1 MKLMVF
7 SDTHGQPDRM
17 LAAIAQNSPDMVIH
31 LGDGGRDIEKIKKQ
45 FPQIPLEAVRGNCD
59 YSSALPESALLTV
72 CGVRLF
78 ITHGHVFSVKQ
89 TLSLLIDEARSKN
102 ADMVLYGHT
111 HTANNT
117 MAGGLYVLN
126 PGASGFSACPSCAEI
141 VIDDRHEI
149 YCRIFRI

>member
-1 MKLMVF
+1 MVF

-17 LAAIAQNSPDMVIH
+17 LAVIAQSLPNMIIH

-59 YSSALPESALLTV
+59 LSSALPESALLSV
-72 CGVRLF
+72 GGVRIF
-78 ITHGHVFSVKQ
+78 ITHGYIFAVKQ

-111 HTANNT
+111 HIANNT
-117 MAGGLYVLN
+117 MDGGLYVLN
-126 PGASGFSACPSCAEI
+126 PGASGYCASPSCAEI
-141 VIDDRHEI
+141 VIDDRNEI